1 MKPARIPQTVAP
13 PERWAELP
21 WGEYYREAL
30 ELQLKPWLAK
40 MYGFH
45 LLKIGNLSAEINTES
60 CAISHQVSVSLNG
73 SPVQVKADPLHLP
86 FAENPLMPV
95 CSPTRCPGAAI
106 PIVCCGKPTAF

>member
-1 MKPARIPQTVAP
+1 
-13 PERWAELP
+13 
-21 WGEYYREAL
+21 
-30 ELQLKPWLAK
+30 

-86 FAENPLMPV
+86 FAEKSIDACLLAH
-95 CSPTRCPGAAI
+95 TLPGAAI